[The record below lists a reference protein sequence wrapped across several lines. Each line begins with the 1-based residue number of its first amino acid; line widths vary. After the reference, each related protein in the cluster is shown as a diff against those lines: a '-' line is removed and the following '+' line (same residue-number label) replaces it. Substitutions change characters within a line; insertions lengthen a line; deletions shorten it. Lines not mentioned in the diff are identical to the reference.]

1 MKSNKII
8 HRMSFG
14 MWLSFT
20 FLAAGIVVLFWI
32 VLETSLRVGYKNENI
47 QELEKVTWA
56 AMEKYGEADFE
67 SNLKFVAG
75 GEDYFIQIVSEHNME
90 LLLAL
95 DSQGET
101 GDVQAEGII
110 QDNLFELLDKNE
122 GSYSYCVDDTTRNV
136 EWAVKAIVIANWD
149 GNREVLIF
157 SKSLAN
163 VDYLMYLLRTRVIFA
178 LVVVLVIAS
187 VLSLMITKKF
197 AGPIDCLTEKAGQLA
212 RGNYQVTFPKG
223 GCYEVERLSETL
235 EMAAKEFNA
244 TEELRREFV
253 ANISHDMKTPLT
265 VIKMYAEMIQTVSGE
280 NPTKREEHLQQIITE
295 AEKLTGFINDTM
307 ELAKLQS
314 KTWEV
319 KWEHFE
325 LVHLMNAILGTFEIH
340 QELNGFQIEFQAE
353 EGLMVYG
360 DRKLMGRVLENF
372 IGNALKFSVEKKR
385 IDIEAKREGQ
395 RVRVSVRDY
404 GIGIKEEQL
413 AYIWERYYK
422 VEPYGGNKAGTGL
435 GLHIA
440 KEILEMHNAA
450 YGVESQWKEGSCFWF
465 YLNNEGKH
473 D

>member
-1 MKSNKII
+1 
-8 HRMSFG
+8 
-14 MWLSFT
+14 
-20 FLAAGIVVLFWI
+20 
-32 VLETSLRVGYKNENI
+32 
-47 QELEKVTWA
+47 
-56 AMEKYGEADFE
+56 
-67 SNLKFVAG
+67 
-75 GEDYFIQIVSEHNME
+75 
-90 LLLAL
+90 
-95 DSQGET
+95 
-101 GDVQAEGII
+101 
-110 QDNLFELLDKNE
+110 
-122 GSYSYCVDDTTRNV
+122 
-136 EWAVKAIVIANWD
+136 
-149 GNREVLIF
+149 
-157 SKSLAN
+157 
-163 VDYLMYLLRTRVIFA
+163 
-178 LVVVLVIAS
+178 
-187 VLSLMITKKF
+187 
-197 AGPIDCLTEKAGQLA
+197 
-212 RGNYQVTFPKG
+212 
-223 GCYEVERLSETL
+223 
-235 EMAAKEFNA
+235 MAAKEFNA

-325 LVHLMNAILGTFEIH
+325 LVHLMKAILGTFEIH

-360 DRKLMGRVLENF
+360 DRKLIGRVLENF
-372 IGNALKFSVEKKR
+372 IGNALKFSAEKKR

-422 VEPYGGNKAGTGL
+422 VEPYGSNKAGTGL

-440 KEILEMHNAA
+440 KEILEMHNAV

-473 D
+473 DWIE